1 MEADLHQHFHLDLVD
16 LWRPGSGLTLRK
28 LWVLINRMPT
38 KSATATALNDG
49 REPWT
54 LAEYL
59 ASDNWVL
66 LAKQLNDKAPDA
78 HPRLPRPP
86 SDLPRLPSI
95 PSMLG
100 MIWSAAN
107 PTLAV
112 INKPPL
118 RSGVG
123 DTIGR

>member
-78 HPRLPRPP
+78 HPWRQAELDRVEKSRTDSRRQKMLERQKRYSP
-86 SDLPRLPSI
+86 S
-95 PSMLG
+95 G
-100 MIWSAAN
+100 
-107 PTLAV
+107 
-112 INKPPL
+112 
-118 RSGVG
+118 
-123 DTIGR
+123 GR